1 VKYTQILSFEFG
13 IFTDI
18 GWNHTFNLYE
28 ENKEDLVKQILEQ
41 LTCFVFKSK
50 PRPKSS
56 TPQLFETIIRSFW
69 PVLSNALIKFSGIPH
84 NPKPEK
90 QKIMYSLKK
99 IDWSPPTSNVAPCGI
114 SCTASWKSS

>member
-1 VKYTQILSFEFG
+1 MKKNE
-13 IFTDI
+13 
-18 GWNHTFNLYE
+18 
-28 ENKEDLVKQILEQ
+28 EDLVKQILEQ

-90 QKIMYSLKK
+90 QKIMYS
-99 IDWSPPTSNVAPCGI
+99 
-114 SCTASWKSS
+114 